1 MAAKKV
7 VARLQHRRGLL
18 NDLSGV
24 ILNSGE
30 FGLAA
35 DERRVFIGNRTT
47 ESGPIDENIEL
58 LTEYSTISASSVNLA
73 TTNVSFSTLGIDTT
87 FLTFDTAIKNSFFMR
102 YTLSQN
108 SVLRMGSFRIISDGT
123 LVTVDDDFIEVGG
136 TTTVTLL
143 AAMSGAFV
151 IIQYNATANPADF
164 NYSVDAFLQ

>member
-30 FGLAA
+30 FGLAQ

-47 ESGPIDENIEL
+47 EAGPIDENIEI
-58 LTEYSTISASSVNLA
+58 LTQYSTISAASVSLSL
-73 TTNVSFSTLGIDTT
+73 TNVSFSTLGSDTT
-87 FLTFDTAIKNSFFMR
+87 FLTFDTAIKNAFFMR
-102 YTLSQN
+102 YTMSQN
-108 SVLRMGSFRIISDGT
+108 SVIRTGIFRIVSDGT
-123 LVTVDDDFIEVGG
+123 LVTFDDDFIEVGG
-136 TTTVTLL
+136 ATTVTLK

-151 IIQYNATANPADF
+151 TIQYNTTANPADF
-164 NYSVDAFLQ
+164 NYSVDSFLQ